1 MGTVSKALELLELFT
16 QQRPEIG
23 LSDLARLSGRNKAT
37 VFRLVGELQA
47 HGFLEQAGTTRAY
60 RLGPAVLRL
69 ARLREATV
77 PMREAAEAVLHDLAA
92 ETGETAHVSLVQGER
107 LATLAYAY
115 SPAHGT
121 AVRMEDAE
129 FIPYHATSTGHAV
142 LAFGPPELAERVLSA
157 PLPAITEA
165 TLTDPDAIRTRL
177 AQIRATGMAEVVG
190 GLESDV
196 HSLAVPLFDATGGCI
211 GALAV
216 ATPTARM
223 TPALRATIAGA
234 LFCNARRL
242 VAGWGG
248 LLPDR
253 MQDMWSDAV

>member
-1 MGTVSKALELLELFT
+1 MI
-16 QQRPEIG
+16 EIG
-23 LSDLARLSGRNKAT
+23 TGGGSIAEINERRLIS
-37 VFRLVGELQA
+37 VGPRS
-47 HGFLEQAGTTRAY
+47 AGADP
-60 RLGPAVLRL
+60 GPACYTR
-69 ARLREATV
+69 
-77 PMREAAEAVLHDLAA
+77 
-92 ETGETAHVSLVQGER
+92 GG
-107 LATLAYAY
+107 
-115 SPAHGT
+115 
-121 AVRMEDAE
+121 
-129 FIPYHATSTGHAV
+129 
-142 LAFGPPELAERVLSA
+142 
-157 PLPAITEA
+157 TEA